1 MYINDVCVWC
11 KVQVQLLAS
20 SSNECND
27 EPAVCLIFGG
37 KASVKVIFLYIH
49 FITFHLIELEHIS

>member
-37 KASVKVIFLYIH
+37 KASVKVIFPYIH